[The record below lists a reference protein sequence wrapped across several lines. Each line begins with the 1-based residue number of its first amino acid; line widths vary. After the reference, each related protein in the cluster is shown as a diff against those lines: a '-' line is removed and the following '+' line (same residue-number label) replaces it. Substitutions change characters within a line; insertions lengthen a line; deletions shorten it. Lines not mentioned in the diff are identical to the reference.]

1 MAPAPTVVAPAPVV
15 VPPTPVAVTGYTTL
29 RTPEMITVPATIALP
44 AAQPAPLPVD
54 QLQPVL
60 ELAGL
65 TLVQT
70 EPSKHADAV
79 ARLAAEP
86 RSKRVP
92 RERPILP
99 PLEEAPL
106 VQVETRPAQRLDA

>member
-1 MAPAPTVVAPAPVV
+1 VDLEQR
-15 VPPTPVAVTGYTTL
+15 L
-29 RTPEMITVPATIALP
+29 R
-44 AAQPAPLPVD
+44 
-54 QLQPVL
+54 QLSYRVEQLEPVL

-70 EPSKHADAV
+70 EPSKHAEAV
-79 ARLAAEP
+79 ARLSSEP

-92 RERPILP
+92 RERPILA
-99 PLEEAPL
+99 PLEETSL

>member
-1 MAPAPTVVAPAPVV
+1 
-15 VPPTPVAVTGYTTL
+15 
-29 RTPEMITVPATIALP
+29 MITVPETVALP
-44 AAQPAPLPVD
+44 VAQPAPLPVD

-79 ARLAAEP
+79 ARLASEP
-86 RSKRVP
+86 RPHRVP

-106 VQVETRPAQRLDA
+106 VQVETRAAQRLGA

>member
-1 MAPAPTVVAPAPVV
+1 MAPAPVV
-15 VPPTPVAVTGYTTL
+15 VPPTPVAVAGYTTL

-70 EPSKHADAV
+70 EPSKHAEAV
-79 ARLAAEP
+79 ARLATEP

-99 PLEEAPL
+99 PIEESSAGPGRDAAGA
-106 VQVETRPAQRLDA
+106 TPRRLTAGPQ

>member
-1 MAPAPTVVAPAPVV
+1 
-15 VPPTPVAVTGYTTL
+15 
-29 RTPEMITVPATIALP
+29 MITVPETVALP
-44 AAQPAPLPVD
+44 AVQPAPLPVD

-70 EPSKHADAV
+70 EPTKHAEAV
-79 ARLAAEP
+79 ARLAAESRP
-86 RSKRVP
+86 KRVP

-99 PLEEAPL
+99 PLEESSL

>member
-1 MAPAPTVVAPAPVV
+1 VA
-15 VPPTPVAVTGYTTL
+15 GYTTL
-29 RTPEMITVPATIALP
+29 RTPEMITVPETIVLP
-44 AAQPAPLPVD
+44 AAQPAPLQID

-70 EPSKHADAV
+70 EPTKHAEAV

-86 RSKRVP
+86 RPKRVP
-92 RERPILP
+92 RERPFLP